1 LAGPIRDP
9 KARAC
14 SVDPPQRHW
23 PAAADLQLLL
33 PAGAAQNGHMAPPA
47 PTRPQEQDPAL
58 RPIAALACKQGVSIG
73 LLPAQDRRRALA
85 LAWSG
90 LPQGGVHSEAEVN
103 TLLRKVLDGPGRC
116 LRTDHVELRRWLVDE
131 GWLGRDGFGREYRAL
146 LLPMLPPACRA
157 AAVPLAGIDVA
168 AWVEGLC
175 RERQAAAEQR
185 RAVWSAQRSAN

>member
-1 LAGPIRDP
+1 MPEP
-9 KARAC
+9 T
-14 SVDPPQRHW
+14 PPER
-23 PAAADLQLLL
+23 LLERI
-33 PAGAAQNGHMAPPA
+33 PGAA
-47 PTRPQEQDPAL
+47 EQPFTAL
-58 RPIAALACKQGVSIG
+58 VCKQGVSIG
-73 LLPAQDRRRALA
+73 LLSMADRRRALA
-85 LAWSG
+85 LAWSK
-90 LPQGGVHSEAEVN
+90 LPQGVVHSEAEIN
-103 TLLRKVLDGPGRC
+103 TRLRNVLDGPGRC